1 MKVRRI
7 KQVVISMALAI
18 LLALSILPSLPVAKN
33 STFATAGMFCGKLGT
48 NMDSRLSINT
58 DKLTAPNVTARKWT
72 VQELFDSSIAFTT
85 YNGEGKD
92 TFWLA
97 DTEWRTKQVSDW
109 TGDVKN
115 KSEAKRNVG
124 DCFFGPLTSDIS
136 TMMINMAGGLVNIAQ
151 FFIVRLYSGDVI
163 CTSPDSP
170 KGACINIIGIVGG
183 AKGKTGIIGSLRDSI
198 FSPLA
203 TLMFILVGIWILYKG
218 LFKREFRASMMGLL
232 WSLGV
237 FIFGLIALNKPAM
250 LAGAPQTINSVL
262 STCLVGAMNGQSC
275 VTGAV
280 TAPSTIVGTEC
291 ESYGTSAGTEG
302 AAMATNALT
311 CSLWKSFVLDAWSR
325 GEFGYNYNE
334 LYLKDAPSDG
344 TVWANAPDDITPFS
358 VNMKSSGATPT
369 DGSKIETAAVPIN
382 NLALYQLY
390 ISTDMKSSGDT
401 QWKMKGWGD
410 QDLRWYNIIKA
421 ASKDDR
427 MWNHWTP
434 NSVYGVKRIGTAFVS
449 LVMAGVVCVLLAVT
463 SFWGLVYMFA
473 GSLLMAFAPFFLLIA
488 IEPGKGRRIFLGW
501 LESVSSSI
509 LKYMAS
515 ALMVLVALSL
525 YAAILSSTS
534 NYISSFI
541 GVTIMTGVLMMYRKE
556 IINLLGMT
564 SLGGQ
569 KLSNAVGE
577 RLAKKGKKAKEFAKV
592 VGGSAIGGAIAEGQ
606 NGGNVL
612 SGFGTGL
619 KEGTGRQLRRGNSL
633 LSGIARQSESVNRA
647 HTKANSDKEREE
659 KQVNV
664 IDEKLNKAKDEL
676 NQEFDKKTKELEQ
689 SFGTKPKDENDL
701 GIIKE
706 SIAKDNDDNLNSEP
720 QYEGGASESK
730 TSKPKDQVLDA
741 TKNVKVKGGINV
753 SAEGIGG
760 VAGAVAGAAAAGA
773 VSGAIDS
780 QLGHVPDVNVNV
792 PKGPSGP
799 SGSIGSRSNK
809 TNASVS
815 GRGKQ
820 NVTNGDNSIETPTE
834 NNNEKLNNIAPKKGK
849 TIIGQGYKG
858 RHDEVRNNDKI
869 GGKHD
874 EVPNQQVRPEP
885 KVNPQENGTPVKTA
899 PIKSVDVNNAPTPQ
913 QGNID
918 LKGNSEKTQSTP
930 VTEKTTEGRTVTLPE
945 IDKQSSNA
953 TPTAE
958 PVVNDS
964 SLNRATPNPQQSTSQ
979 SNVGKVNASQ
989 QPRQSI
995 QPQEI
1000 IMPDLSSQGQ
1010 SAPQP
1015 RETEK
1020 PTVTPTQA
1028 APRETVKP
1036 TVTPT
1041 QAATRET
1048 VNPTV
1053 TPTQAAPRETVKPT
1067 VTPTQTAPR
1076 ETVKP
1081 TVTPTQTAPRETV
1094 KPTVT
1099 PTQTAPRETVKP
1111 TAKETP
1117 QNNTKKTIEQQTK
1130 PSLSNNPSK
1139 GDYRSTLPLNGSKRT
1154 ILPGVKPLDNKGN
1167 RTPSSRLPDIDK
1179 FRKGNTRKPKD
1190 N

>member
-124 DCFFGPLTSDIS
+124 DCYFGPLTSDIS
-136 TMMINMAGGLVNIAQ
+136 TMMINTAGGLVNIAQ

-203 TLMFILVGIWILYKG
+203 TLMFILVGVWILYKG

-250 LAGAPQTINSVL
+250 LAGAPQTINSAL
-262 STCLVGAMNGQSC
+262 STCLMGAMNGQSC
-275 VTGAV
+275 VTGTV

-334 LYLKDAPSDG
+334 LYLKDAPTDG
-344 TVWANAPDDITPFS
+344 TVWANAPDDVTPFS

-401 QWKMKGWGD
+401 QWKNTVTKG

-449 LVMAGVVCVLLAVT
+449 LVMTGIVCVLLAVT

-799 SGSIGSRSNK
+799 SGPIGSRSNK

-869 GGKHD
+869 GRHD
-874 EVPNQQVRPEP
+874 EVPNSQVRPEP

-1028 APRETVKP
+1028 APRET
-1036 TVTPT
+1036 
-1041 QAATRET
+1041 A
-1048 VNPTV
+1048 
-1053 TPTQAAPRETVKPT
+1053 
-1067 VTPTQTAPR
+1067 
-1076 ETVKP
+1076 
-1081 TVTPTQTAPRETV
+1081 
-1094 KPTVT
+1094 
-1099 PTQTAPRETVKP
+1099 KP

-1117 QNNTKKTIEQQTK
+1117 QNNTKSTIKQQTK

-1154 ILPGVKPLDNKGN
+1154 ILPGIKPLDNNGN
-1167 RTPSSRLPDIDK
+1167 RTRSSRLPDVDK
-1179 FRKGNTRKPKD
+1179 FRKGNSHKPKD

>member
-124 DCFFGPLTSDIS
+124 DCYFGPLTSDIS
-136 TMMINMAGGLVNIAQ
+136 TMMINTAGGLVNIAQ

-203 TLMFILVGIWILYKG
+203 TLMFILVGVWILYKG

-250 LAGAPQTINSVL
+250 LAGAPQTINSAL
-262 STCLVGAMNGQSC
+262 STCLMGAMNGQSC
-275 VTGAV
+275 VTGTV

-302 AAMATNALT
+302 AAMAANSLT

-334 LYLKDAPSDG
+334 LYLKDAPTDG
-344 TVWANAPDDITPFS
+344 TVWANAPDDVTPFS

-401 QWKMKGWGD
+401 QWKNTVTKG

-449 LVMAGVVCVLLAVT
+449 LVMTGIVCVLLAVT

-676 NQEFDKKTKELEQ
+676 KQEFDKKTKELEQ

-706 SIAKDNDDNLNSEP
+706 SINKDNDDNLNSEP

-799 SGSIGSRSNK
+799 SGPIGSRSNK

-869 GGKHD
+869 GRHD
-874 EVPNQQVRPEP
+874 EVPNSQVRPEP

-1028 APRETVKP
+1028 APRET
-1036 TVTPT
+1036 
-1041 QAATRET
+1041 A
-1048 VNPTV
+1048 
-1053 TPTQAAPRETVKPT
+1053 
-1067 VTPTQTAPR
+1067 
-1076 ETVKP
+1076 
-1081 TVTPTQTAPRETV
+1081 
-1094 KPTVT
+1094 
-1099 PTQTAPRETVKP
+1099 KP

-1117 QNNTKKTIEQQTK
+1117 QNNTKSTIKQQTK

-1154 ILPGVKPLDNKGN
+1154 ILPGIKPLDNNGN
-1167 RTPSSRLPDIDK
+1167 RTRSSRLPDVDK
-1179 FRKGNTRKPKD
+1179 FRKGNSHKPKD

>member
-124 DCFFGPLTSDIS
+124 DCYFGPLTSDIS
-136 TMMINMAGGLVNIAQ
+136 TMMINTAGGLVNIAQ

-203 TLMFILVGIWILYKG
+203 TLMFILVGVWILYKG

-250 LAGAPQTINSVL
+250 LAGAPQTINSAL
-262 STCLVGAMNGQSC
+262 STCLMGAMNGQSC
-275 VTGAV
+275 VTGTV

-334 LYLKDAPSDG
+334 LYLKDAPTDG
-344 TVWANAPDDITPFS
+344 TVWANAPDDVTPFS

-401 QWKMKGWGD
+401 QWKNTVTKG

-449 LVMAGVVCVLLAVT
+449 LVMTGIVCVLLAVT

-799 SGSIGSRSNK
+799 SGPIGSRSNK

-869 GGKHD
+869 GRHD
-874 EVPNQQVRPEP
+874 EVPNSQVRPEP

-1028 APRETVKP
+1028 APRET
-1036 TVTPT
+1036 
-1041 QAATRET
+1041 A
-1048 VNPTV
+1048 
-1053 TPTQAAPRETVKPT
+1053 
-1067 VTPTQTAPR
+1067 
-1076 ETVKP
+1076 
-1081 TVTPTQTAPRETV
+1081 
-1094 KPTVT
+1094 
-1099 PTQTAPRETVKP
+1099 KP

-1117 QNNTKKTIEQQTK
+1117 QNNTKSTIKQQTK

-1154 ILPGVKPLDNKGN
+1154 ILPGIKPLDNKGK
-1167 RTPSSRLPDIDK
+1167 RTRSSRLPDVDK
-1179 FRKGNTRKPKD
+1179 FRKGNSHKPKD

>member
-33 STFATAGMFCGKLGT
+33 STFATAGMFCSKLGT

-124 DCFFGPLTSDIS
+124 DCYFGPLTSDIS
-136 TMMINMAGGLVNIAQ
+136 TMMINTAGGLVNIAQ

-203 TLMFILVGIWILYKG
+203 TLMFILVGVWILYKG

-250 LAGAPQTINSVL
+250 LAGAPQTINSAL
-262 STCLVGAMNGQSC
+262 STCLMGAMNGQSC
-275 VTGAV
+275 VTGTV

-334 LYLKDAPSDG
+334 LYLKDAPTDG
-344 TVWANAPDDITPFS
+344 TVWANAPDDVTPFS

-401 QWKMKGWGD
+401 QWKNTVTKG

-449 LVMAGVVCVLLAVT
+449 LVMTGIVCVLLAVT

-569 KLSNAVGE
+569 KLPNAVGE

-706 SIAKDNDDNLNSEP
+706 SINKDNDDNLNSEP

-799 SGSIGSRSNK
+799 SGPIGSRSNK

-834 NNNEKLNNIAPKKGK
+834 NNNEKLNNIPPKKGK

-869 GGKHD
+869 GRHD
-874 EVPNQQVRPEP
+874 EVPNSQVRPEP

-930 VTEKTTEGRTVTLPE
+930 VTEKTAEGRTVTLPE

-1028 APRETVKP
+1028 APRET
-1036 TVTPT
+1036 
-1041 QAATRET
+1041 A
-1048 VNPTV
+1048 
-1053 TPTQAAPRETVKPT
+1053 
-1067 VTPTQTAPR
+1067 
-1076 ETVKP
+1076 
-1081 TVTPTQTAPRETV
+1081 
-1094 KPTVT
+1094 
-1099 PTQTAPRETVKP
+1099 KP

-1117 QNNTKKTIEQQTK
+1117 QNNTKSTIKQQTK

-1154 ILPGVKPLDNKGN
+1154 ILPGIKPLDNKGK
-1167 RTPSSRLPDIDK
+1167 RTRSSRLPDVDK
-1179 FRKGNTRKPKD
+1179 FRKGNSHKPKD

>member
-124 DCFFGPLTSDIS
+124 DCYFGPLTSDIS
-136 TMMINMAGGLVNIAQ
+136 TMMINTAGGLVNIAQ

-203 TLMFILVGIWILYKG
+203 TLMFILVGVWILYKG

-250 LAGAPQTINSVL
+250 LAGAPQTINSAL

-344 TVWANAPDDITPFS
+344 TVWANAPDDVTPFS

-401 QWKMKGWGD
+401 QWKIKGWGD
-410 QDLRWYNIIKA
+410 PDLRWYNIIKA

-534 NYISSFI
+534 NYISAFI

-577 RLAKKGKKAKEFAKV
+577 RLAKKGRKAKEFAKV

-606 NGGNVL
+606 NGSNVF

-619 KEGTGRQLRRGNSL
+619 KEGAGRQLRRGNSL
-633 LSGIARQSESVNRA
+633 LSGVARQSESVNRA

-799 SGSIGSRSNK
+799 SGPIGSRSNK

-869 GGKHD
+869 GRHD
-874 EVPNQQVRPEP
+874 EVPNSQVRPEP

-1028 APRETVKP
+1028 APRET
-1036 TVTPT
+1036 
-1041 QAATRET
+1041 A
-1048 VNPTV
+1048 
-1053 TPTQAAPRETVKPT
+1053 
-1067 VTPTQTAPR
+1067 
-1076 ETVKP
+1076 
-1081 TVTPTQTAPRETV
+1081 
-1094 KPTVT
+1094 
-1099 PTQTAPRETVKP
+1099 KP

-1117 QNNTKKTIEQQTK
+1117 QNNTKSTIKQQTK

-1154 ILPGVKPLDNKGN
+1154 IHPGIKPLDNKGS
-1167 RTPSSRLPDIDK
+1167 TPTSSRLPDIDK
-1179 FRKGNTRKPKD
+1179 FLKGNTRKPKD

>member
-33 STFATAGMFCGKLGT
+33 STFATAGMFCSKLGT

-124 DCFFGPLTSDIS
+124 DCYFGPLTSDIS
-136 TMMINMAGGLVNIAQ
+136 TMMINTAGGLVNIAQ

-203 TLMFILVGIWILYKG
+203 TLMFILVGVWILYKG

-250 LAGAPQTINSVL
+250 LAGAPQTINSAL
-262 STCLVGAMNGQSC
+262 STCLMGAMNGQSC
-275 VTGAV
+275 VTGTV

-334 LYLKDAPSDG
+334 LYLKDAPTDG
-344 TVWANAPDDITPFS
+344 TVWANAPDDVTPFS

-401 QWKMKGWGD
+401 QWKNTVTKG

-449 LVMAGVVCVLLAVT
+449 LVMTGIVCVLLAVT

-606 NGGNVL
+606 NGGSV
-612 SGFGTGL
+612 GRGWDTGL
-619 KEGTGRQLRRGNSL
+619 KEGAGRQLRRGNSL

-706 SIAKDNDDNLNSEP
+706 SINKDNDDNLNSEP

-799 SGSIGSRSNK
+799 SGPIGSRSNK

-869 GGKHD
+869 GRHD
-874 EVPNQQVRPEP
+874 EVPNSQVRPEP

-1028 APRETVKP
+1028 APRET
-1036 TVTPT
+1036 
-1041 QAATRET
+1041 A
-1048 VNPTV
+1048 
-1053 TPTQAAPRETVKPT
+1053 
-1067 VTPTQTAPR
+1067 
-1076 ETVKP
+1076 
-1081 TVTPTQTAPRETV
+1081 
-1094 KPTVT
+1094 
-1099 PTQTAPRETVKP
+1099 KP

-1117 QNNTKKTIEQQTK
+1117 QNNTKSTIKQQTK

-1154 ILPGVKPLDNKGN
+1154 ILPGIKPLDNKGK
-1167 RTPSSRLPDIDK
+1167 RTRSSRLPDVDK
-1179 FRKGNTRKPKD
+1179 FRKGNSHKPKD

>member
-33 STFATAGMFCGKLGT
+33 STFATAGMFCSKLGT

-124 DCFFGPLTSDIS
+124 DCYFGPLTSDIS
-136 TMMINMAGGLVNIAQ
+136 TMMINTAGGLVNIAQ

-203 TLMFILVGIWILYKG
+203 TLMFILVGVWILYKG

-250 LAGAPQTINSVL
+250 LAGAPQTINSAL
-262 STCLVGAMNGQSC
+262 STCLMGAMNGQSC
-275 VTGAV
+275 VTGTV

-334 LYLKDAPSDG
+334 LYLKDAPTDG
-344 TVWANAPDDITPFS
+344 TVWANAPDDVTPFS

-401 QWKMKGWGD
+401 QWKNTVTKG

-449 LVMAGVVCVLLAVT
+449 LVMTGIVCVLLAVT

-706 SIAKDNDDNLNSEP
+706 SINKDNDDNLNSEP

-799 SGSIGSRSNK
+799 SGPIGSRSNK

-869 GGKHD
+869 GRHD
-874 EVPNQQVRPEP
+874 EVPNSQVRPEP

-1015 RETEK
+1015 RETVK
-1020 PTVTPTQA
+1020 PIVTPTQA

-1041 QAATRET
+1041 QAA
-1048 VNPTV
+1048 
-1053 TPTQAAPRETVKPT
+1053 PRETVRPT

-1076 ETVKP
+1076 ETVRP

-1094 KPTVT
+1094 RPTVT

-1117 QNNTKKTIEQQTK
+1117 QNNTKSTIEQQTK

-1154 ILPGVKPLDNKGN
+1154 ILPGIKPLDNNGN
-1167 RTPSSRLPDIDK
+1167 RTRSSRLPDVDK
-1179 FRKGNTRKPKD
+1179 FRKGNSHKPKD

>member
-33 STFATAGMFCGKLGT
+33 STFATAGMFCSKLGT

-124 DCFFGPLTSDIS
+124 DCYFGPLTSDIS
-136 TMMINMAGGLVNIAQ
+136 TMMINTAGGLVNIAQ

-203 TLMFILVGIWILYKG
+203 TLMFILVGVWILYKG

-250 LAGAPQTINSVL
+250 LAGAPQTINSAL
-262 STCLVGAMNGQSC
+262 STCLMGAMNGQSC
-275 VTGAV
+275 VTGTV

-334 LYLKDAPSDG
+334 LYLKDAPTDG
-344 TVWANAPDDITPFS
+344 TVWANAPDDVTPFS

-401 QWKMKGWGD
+401 QWKNTVTKG

-449 LVMAGVVCVLLAVT
+449 LVMTGIVCVLLAVT

-706 SIAKDNDDNLNSEP
+706 SINKDNDDNLNSEP

-799 SGSIGSRSNK
+799 SGPIGSRSNK

-869 GGKHD
+869 GRHD
-874 EVPNQQVRPEP
+874 EVPNSQVRPEP

-1028 APRETVKP
+1028 APRET
-1036 TVTPT
+1036 
-1041 QAATRET
+1041 A
-1048 VNPTV
+1048 
-1053 TPTQAAPRETVKPT
+1053 
-1067 VTPTQTAPR
+1067 
-1076 ETVKP
+1076 
-1081 TVTPTQTAPRETV
+1081 
-1094 KPTVT
+1094 
-1099 PTQTAPRETVKP
+1099 KP

-1117 QNNTKKTIEQQTK
+1117 QNNTKSTIKQQTK

-1154 ILPGVKPLDNKGN
+1154 ILPGIKPLDNKGK
-1167 RTPSSRLPDIDK
+1167 RTRSSRLPDVDK
-1179 FRKGNTRKPKD
+1179 FRKGNSHKPKD

>member
-33 STFATAGMFCGKLGT
+33 STFATAGMFCSKLGT

-124 DCFFGPLTSDIS
+124 DCYFGPLTSDIS
-136 TMMINMAGGLVNIAQ
+136 TMMINTAGGLVNIAQ

-203 TLMFILVGIWILYKG
+203 TLMFILVGVWILYKG

-250 LAGAPQTINSVL
+250 LAGAPQTINSAL
-262 STCLVGAMNGQSC
+262 STCLMGAMNGQSC
-275 VTGAV
+275 VTGTV

-334 LYLKDAPSDG
+334 LYLKDAPTDG
-344 TVWANAPDDITPFS
+344 TVWANAPDDVTPFS

-401 QWKMKGWGD
+401 QWKNTVTKG

-449 LVMAGVVCVLLAVT
+449 LVMTGIVCVLLAVT

-606 NGGNVL
+606 NGGSV
-612 SGFGTGL
+612 GRGWDTGL
-619 KEGTGRQLRRGNSL
+619 REGAGRQLRRGNSL

-676 NQEFDKKTKELEQ
+676 KQEFDKKTKELEQ

-706 SIAKDNDDNLNSEP
+706 SINKDNDDNLNSEP

-799 SGSIGSRSNK
+799 SGPIGSRSNK

-869 GGKHD
+869 GRHD
-874 EVPNQQVRPEP
+874 EVPNSQVRPEP

-930 VTEKTTEGRTVTLPE
+930 VTEKTAEGRTVTLPE

-1028 APRETVKP
+1028 APRET
-1036 TVTPT
+1036 
-1041 QAATRET
+1041 A
-1048 VNPTV
+1048 
-1053 TPTQAAPRETVKPT
+1053 
-1067 VTPTQTAPR
+1067 
-1076 ETVKP
+1076 
-1081 TVTPTQTAPRETV
+1081 
-1094 KPTVT
+1094 
-1099 PTQTAPRETVKP
+1099 KP

-1117 QNNTKKTIEQQTK
+1117 QNNTKSTIKQQTK

-1154 ILPGVKPLDNKGN
+1154 ILPGIKPLDNNGN
-1167 RTPSSRLPDIDK
+1167 RTRSSRLPDVDK
-1179 FRKGNTRKPKD
+1179 FRKGNSHKPKD

>member
-33 STFATAGMFCGKLGT
+33 STFATAGMFCSKLGT

-124 DCFFGPLTSDIS
+124 DCYFGPLTSDIS
-136 TMMINMAGGLVNIAQ
+136 TMMINTAGGLVNIAQ

-203 TLMFILVGIWILYKG
+203 TLMFILVGVWILYKG

-250 LAGAPQTINSVL
+250 LAGAPQTINSAL
-262 STCLVGAMNGQSC
+262 STCLMGAMNGQSC
-275 VTGAV
+275 VTGTV

-334 LYLKDAPSDG
+334 LYLKDAPTDG
-344 TVWANAPDDITPFS
+344 TVWANAPDDVTPFS

-401 QWKMKGWGD
+401 QWKNTVTKG

-449 LVMAGVVCVLLAVT
+449 LVMTGIVCVLLAVT

-606 NGGNVL
+606 NGGNV
-612 SGFGTGL
+612 GRGWDTGL
-619 KEGTGRQLRRGNSL
+619 REGAGRQLRRGNSL

-706 SIAKDNDDNLNSEP
+706 SINKDNDDNLNSEP

-799 SGSIGSRSNK
+799 SGPIGSRSNK

-869 GGKHD
+869 GRHD
-874 EVPNQQVRPEP
+874 EVPNSQVRPEP

-1028 APRETVKP
+1028 APRET
-1036 TVTPT
+1036 
-1041 QAATRET
+1041 A
-1048 VNPTV
+1048 
-1053 TPTQAAPRETVKPT
+1053 
-1067 VTPTQTAPR
+1067 
-1076 ETVKP
+1076 
-1081 TVTPTQTAPRETV
+1081 
-1094 KPTVT
+1094 
-1099 PTQTAPRETVKP
+1099 KP

-1117 QNNTKKTIEQQTK
+1117 QNNTKSTIKQQTK

-1154 ILPGVKPLDNKGN
+1154 ILPGIKPLDNKGK
-1167 RTPSSRLPDIDK
+1167 RTRSSRLPDVDK
-1179 FRKGNTRKPKD
+1179 FRKGNSHKPKD

>member
-124 DCFFGPLTSDIS
+124 DCYFGPLTSDIS
-136 TMMINMAGGLVNIAQ
+136 TMMINTAGGLVNIAQ

-203 TLMFILVGIWILYKG
+203 TLMFILVGVWILYKG

-250 LAGAPQTINSVL
+250 LAGAPQTINSAL

-344 TVWANAPDDITPFS
+344 TVWANAPDDVTPFS

-401 QWKMKGWGD
+401 QWKIKGWGD
-410 QDLRWYNIIKA
+410 PDLRWYNIIKA

-534 NYISSFI
+534 NYISAFI

-577 RLAKKGKKAKEFAKV
+577 RLAKKGRKAKEFAKV

-606 NGGNVL
+606 NGSNVF

-619 KEGTGRQLRRGNSL
+619 KEGAGRQLRRGNSL
-633 LSGIARQSESVNRA
+633 LSGVARQSESVNRA

-799 SGSIGSRSNK
+799 SGPIGSRSNK

-869 GGKHD
+869 GRHD
-874 EVPNQQVRPEP
+874 EVPNSQVRPEP
-885 KVNPQENGTPVKTA
+885 KVNPQENGTPVKTS

-1028 APRETVKP
+1028 APRET
-1036 TVTPT
+1036 
-1041 QAATRET
+1041 A
-1048 VNPTV
+1048 
-1053 TPTQAAPRETVKPT
+1053 
-1067 VTPTQTAPR
+1067 
-1076 ETVKP
+1076 
-1081 TVTPTQTAPRETV
+1081 
-1094 KPTVT
+1094 
-1099 PTQTAPRETVKP
+1099 KP

-1117 QNNTKKTIEQQTK
+1117 QNNTKSTIEQQTK

-1154 ILPGVKPLDNKGN
+1154 ILPGIKPLDNKGK
-1167 RTPSSRLPDIDK
+1167 RTRSSRLPDVDK
-1179 FRKGNTRKPKD
+1179 FRKGNSHKPKD

>member
-124 DCFFGPLTSDIS
+124 DCYFGPLTSDIS

-203 TLMFILVGIWILYKG
+203 TLMFILVGVWILYKG

-250 LAGAPQTINSVL
+250 LAGAPQTINSAL

-275 VTGAV
+275 VTGTV

-344 TVWANAPDDITPFS
+344 TVWANAPDDVTPFS

-369 DGSKIETAAVPIN
+369 DGSKVETAAVPIN

-401 QWKMKGWGD
+401 QWKNTVTKG

-706 SIAKDNDDNLNSEP
+706 SINKDNDDNLNSEP

-799 SGSIGSRSNK
+799 SGPSGPIGSRSNK
-809 TNASVS
+809 TNASLS

-869 GGKHD
+869 GRHD
-874 EVPNQQVRPEP
+874 EVPNSQVRPEP

-1028 APRETVKP
+1028 APRET
-1036 TVTPT
+1036 
-1041 QAATRET
+1041 A
-1048 VNPTV
+1048 
-1053 TPTQAAPRETVKPT
+1053 
-1067 VTPTQTAPR
+1067 
-1076 ETVKP
+1076 
-1081 TVTPTQTAPRETV
+1081 
-1094 KPTVT
+1094 
-1099 PTQTAPRETVKP
+1099 KP

-1117 QNNTKKTIEQQTK
+1117 QNNTKSTIKQQTK
-1130 PSLSNNPSK
+1130 PSLSNNTSK

-1154 ILPGVKPLDNKGN
+1154 ILPGIKPLDNKGK
-1167 RTPSSRLPDIDK
+1167 RTRSSRLPDVDK
-1179 FRKGNTRKPKD
+1179 FRKGNSHKPKD

>member
-33 STFATAGMFCGKLGT
+33 STFATAGMFCSKLGT

-124 DCFFGPLTSDIS
+124 DCYFGPLTSDIS
-136 TMMINMAGGLVNIAQ
+136 TMMINTAGGLVNIAQ

-203 TLMFILVGIWILYKG
+203 TLMFILVGVWILYKG

-250 LAGAPQTINSVL
+250 LAGAPQTINSAL
-262 STCLVGAMNGQSC
+262 STCLMGAMNGQSC
-275 VTGAV
+275 VTGTV

-334 LYLKDAPSDG
+334 LYLKDAPTDG
-344 TVWANAPDDITPFS
+344 TVWANAPDDVTPFS

-401 QWKMKGWGD
+401 QWKNTVTKG

-449 LVMAGVVCVLLAVT
+449 LVMTGIVCVLLAVT

-706 SIAKDNDDNLNSEP
+706 SINKDNDDNLNSEP

-799 SGSIGSRSNK
+799 SGPSGPIGSRSNK

-869 GGKHD
+869 GRHD
-874 EVPNQQVRPEP
+874 EVPNSQVRPEP

-1028 APRETVKP
+1028 APRET
-1036 TVTPT
+1036 
-1041 QAATRET
+1041 A
-1048 VNPTV
+1048 
-1053 TPTQAAPRETVKPT
+1053 
-1067 VTPTQTAPR
+1067 
-1076 ETVKP
+1076 
-1081 TVTPTQTAPRETV
+1081 
-1094 KPTVT
+1094 
-1099 PTQTAPRETVKP
+1099 KP

-1117 QNNTKKTIEQQTK
+1117 QNNTKSTIKQQTK

-1154 ILPGVKPLDNKGN
+1154 ILPGIKPLDNNGN
-1167 RTPSSRLPDIDK
+1167 RTRSSRLPDVDK
-1179 FRKGNTRKPKD
+1179 FRKGNSHKPKD

>member
-33 STFATAGMFCGKLGT
+33 STFATAGMFCSKLGT

-124 DCFFGPLTSDIS
+124 DCYFGPLTSDIS
-136 TMMINMAGGLVNIAQ
+136 TMMINTAGGLVNIAQ

-203 TLMFILVGIWILYKG
+203 TLMFILVGVWILYKG

-250 LAGAPQTINSVL
+250 LAGAPQTINSAL
-262 STCLVGAMNGQSC
+262 STCLMGAMNGQSC
-275 VTGAV
+275 VTGTV

-334 LYLKDAPSDG
+334 LYLKDAPTDG
-344 TVWANAPDDITPFS
+344 TVWANAPDDVTPFS

-401 QWKMKGWGD
+401 QWKNTVTKG

-449 LVMAGVVCVLLAVT
+449 LVMTGIVCVLLAVT

-676 NQEFDKKTKELEQ
+676 KQEFDKKTKELEQ
-689 SFGTKPKDENDL
+689 SFGTKPKDESDL
-701 GIIKE
+701 GIIEE
-706 SIAKDNDDNLNSEP
+706 SIDKDNDDNQNSEP

-799 SGSIGSRSNK
+799 SGPIGSRSNK

-869 GGKHD
+869 GRHD
-874 EVPNQQVRPEP
+874 EVPNSQVRPEP

-930 VTEKTTEGRTVTLPE
+930 VTEKTAEGRTVTLPE

-1028 APRETVKP
+1028 APRET
-1036 TVTPT
+1036 
-1041 QAATRET
+1041 A
-1048 VNPTV
+1048 
-1053 TPTQAAPRETVKPT
+1053 
-1067 VTPTQTAPR
+1067 
-1076 ETVKP
+1076 
-1081 TVTPTQTAPRETV
+1081 
-1094 KPTVT
+1094 
-1099 PTQTAPRETVKP
+1099 KP

-1117 QNNTKKTIEQQTK
+1117 QNNTKSTIKQQTK

-1154 ILPGVKPLDNKGN
+1154 ILPGIKPLDNNGN
-1167 RTPSSRLPDIDK
+1167 RTRSSRLPDVDK
-1179 FRKGNTRKPKD
+1179 FRKGNSHKPKD

>member
-33 STFATAGMFCGKLGT
+33 STFATAGMFCSKLGT

-124 DCFFGPLTSDIS
+124 DCYFGPLTSDIS
-136 TMMINMAGGLVNIAQ
+136 TMMINTAGGLVNIAQ

-203 TLMFILVGIWILYKG
+203 TLMFILVGVWILYKG

-250 LAGAPQTINSVL
+250 LAGAPQTINSAL
-262 STCLVGAMNGQSC
+262 STCLMGAMNGQSC
-275 VTGAV
+275 VTGTV

-334 LYLKDAPSDG
+334 LYLKDAPTDG
-344 TVWANAPDDITPFS
+344 TVWANAPDDVTPFS

-401 QWKMKGWGD
+401 QWKNTVTKG

-449 LVMAGVVCVLLAVT
+449 LVMTGIVCVLLAVT

-676 NQEFDKKTKELEQ
+676 KQEFDKKTKELEQ

-706 SIAKDNDDNLNSEP
+706 SINKDNDDNLNSEP

-773 VSGAIDS
+773 VSGAINS

-799 SGSIGSRSNK
+799 SGPIGSRSNK

-869 GGKHD
+869 GRHD
-874 EVPNQQVRPEP
+874 EVPNSQVRPEP

-1028 APRETVKP
+1028 APRET
-1036 TVTPT
+1036 
-1041 QAATRET
+1041 A
-1048 VNPTV
+1048 
-1053 TPTQAAPRETVKPT
+1053 
-1067 VTPTQTAPR
+1067 
-1076 ETVKP
+1076 
-1081 TVTPTQTAPRETV
+1081 
-1094 KPTVT
+1094 
-1099 PTQTAPRETVKP
+1099 KP

-1117 QNNTKKTIEQQTK
+1117 QNNTKSTIKQQTK

-1154 ILPGVKPLDNKGN
+1154 ILPGIKPLDNNGN
-1167 RTPSSRLPDIDK
+1167 RTRSSRLPDVDK
-1179 FRKGNTRKPKD
+1179 FRKGNSHKPKD

>member
-33 STFATAGMFCGKLGT
+33 STFATAGMFCSKLGT

-124 DCFFGPLTSDIS
+124 DCYFGPLTSDIS
-136 TMMINMAGGLVNIAQ
+136 TMMINTAGGLVNIAQ

-203 TLMFILVGIWILYKG
+203 TLMFILVGVWILYKG

-250 LAGAPQTINSVL
+250 LAGAPQTINSAL
-262 STCLVGAMNGQSC
+262 STCLMGAMNGQSC
-275 VTGAV
+275 VTGTV

-334 LYLKDAPSDG
+334 LYLKDAPTDG
-344 TVWANAPDDITPFS
+344 TVWANAPDDVTPFS

-401 QWKMKGWGD
+401 QWKNTVTKG

-449 LVMAGVVCVLLAVT
+449 LVMTGIVCVLLAVT

-706 SIAKDNDDNLNSEP
+706 SINKDNDDNLNSEP

-799 SGSIGSRSNK
+799 SGPIGSRSNK

-849 TIIGQGYKG
+849 TIISQGYKG

-869 GGKHD
+869 GRHD
-874 EVPNQQVRPEP
+874 EVPNPQVRPEP

-1028 APRETVKP
+1028 APRET
-1036 TVTPT
+1036 
-1041 QAATRET
+1041 A
-1048 VNPTV
+1048 
-1053 TPTQAAPRETVKPT
+1053 
-1067 VTPTQTAPR
+1067 
-1076 ETVKP
+1076 
-1081 TVTPTQTAPRETV
+1081 
-1094 KPTVT
+1094 
-1099 PTQTAPRETVKP
+1099 KP

-1117 QNNTKKTIEQQTK
+1117 QNNTKSTIEQQTK

-1154 ILPGVKPLDNKGN
+1154 ILPGIKPLDNKGK
-1167 RTPSSRLPDIDK
+1167 RTRSSRLPDVDK
-1179 FRKGNTRKPKD
+1179 FRKGNSHKPKD

>member
-124 DCFFGPLTSDIS
+124 DCYFGSLTSDIS
-136 TMMINMAGGLVNIAQ
+136 TMMINTAGGLVNIAQ

-203 TLMFILVGIWILYKG
+203 TLMFILVGVWILYKG

-250 LAGAPQTINSVL
+250 LAGAPQTINSAL

-275 VTGAV
+275 VTGTV

-344 TVWANAPDDITPFS
+344 TVWANAPDDVTPFS

-369 DGSKIETAAVPIN
+369 DGSKVETAAVPIN

-401 QWKMKGWGD
+401 QWKNTVTKG

-449 LVMAGVVCVLLAVT
+449 LVMAGIVCVLLAVT

-606 NGGNVL
+606 NGSNVL

-619 KEGTGRQLRRGNSL
+619 KEGAGRQLRRGNSL

-676 NQEFDKKTKELEQ
+676 KQEFDKKTKELEQ
-689 SFGTKPKDENDL
+689 SFGTKPKDESDL

-706 SIAKDNDDNLNSEP
+706 SIDKDNDDNLNSEP
-720 QYEGGASESK
+720 QYEGGSSEIK
-730 TSKPKDQVLDA
+730 TSKQKDQVLDA
-741 TKNVKVKGGINV
+741 TKNVKVRGGINV
-753 SAEGIGG
+753 SAEGVGD

-780 QLGHVPDVNVNV
+780 QLGHIPDVNVNV

-799 SGSIGSRSNK
+799 IGSRSNK
-809 TNASVS
+809 TNASVR

-820 NVTNGDNSIETPTE
+820 NATKGDNSIETPAE

-869 GGKHD
+869 GKHD

-899 PIKSVDVNNAPTPQ
+899 PIKSVDVNNASTSQ

-930 VTEKTTEGRTVTLPE
+930 VTEKTTEGRTITLPE

-964 SLNRATPNPQQSTSQ
+964 SLNQATPNPQQSTSQ
-979 SNVGKVNASQ
+979 SKVGKVNANQ

-995 QPQEI
+995 KPQEI

-1015 RETEK
+1015 REA
-1020 PTVTPTQA
+1020 VN
-1028 APRETVKP
+1028 P

-1048 VNPTV
+1048 VNPTI

-1076 ETVKP
+1076 ETERP

-1094 KPTVT
+1094 KPT
-1099 PTQTAPRETVKP
+1099 K
-1111 TAKETP
+1111 KEMP
-1117 QNNTKKTIEQQTK
+1117 QNNTKSTIKQQTK
-1130 PSLSNNPSK
+1130 QSLNNNPSE
-1139 GDYRSTLPLNGSKRT
+1139 GDLRSTLPLNGSKRT
-1154 ILPGVKPLDNKGN
+1154 ILPGIKPLDNKGN
-1167 RTPSSRLPDIDK
+1167 RTRSSRLPDIDK
-1179 FRKGNTRKPKD
+1179 FRKGNSRKPKD

>member
-33 STFATAGMFCGKLGT
+33 STFATAGMFCSKLGT

-124 DCFFGPLTSDIS
+124 DCYFGPLTSDIS
-136 TMMINMAGGLVNIAQ
+136 TMMINTAGGLVNIAQ

-203 TLMFILVGIWILYKG
+203 TLMFILVGVWILYKG

-250 LAGAPQTINSVL
+250 LAGAPQTINSAL
-262 STCLVGAMNGQSC
+262 STCLMGAMNGQSC
-275 VTGAV
+275 VTGTV

-334 LYLKDAPSDG
+334 LYLKDAPTDG
-344 TVWANAPDDITPFS
+344 TVWANAPDDVTPFS

-401 QWKMKGWGD
+401 QWKNTVTKG

-449 LVMAGVVCVLLAVT
+449 LVMTGIVCVLLAVT

-577 RLAKKGKKAKEFAKV
+577 RLAKKGRKAKEFAKV

-676 NQEFDKKTKELEQ
+676 KQEFDKKTKELEQ

-706 SIAKDNDDNLNSEP
+706 SINKDNDDNLNSEP

-799 SGSIGSRSNK
+799 SGPIGSRSNK

-869 GGKHD
+869 GRHD
-874 EVPNQQVRPEP
+874 EVPNSQVRPEP

-1028 APRETVKP
+1028 APRET
-1036 TVTPT
+1036 
-1041 QAATRET
+1041 A
-1048 VNPTV
+1048 
-1053 TPTQAAPRETVKPT
+1053 
-1067 VTPTQTAPR
+1067 
-1076 ETVKP
+1076 
-1081 TVTPTQTAPRETV
+1081 
-1094 KPTVT
+1094 
-1099 PTQTAPRETVKP
+1099 KP

-1117 QNNTKKTIEQQTK
+1117 QNNTKSTIKQQTK

-1154 ILPGVKPLDNKGN
+1154 ILPGIKPLDNNGN
-1167 RTPSSRLPDIDK
+1167 RTRSSRLPDVDK
-1179 FRKGNTRKPKD
+1179 FRKGNSHKPKD

>member
-33 STFATAGMFCGKLGT
+33 STFATAGMFCSKLGT

-124 DCFFGPLTSDIS
+124 DCYFGPLTSDIS
-136 TMMINMAGGLVNIAQ
+136 TMMINTAGGLVNIAQ

-203 TLMFILVGIWILYKG
+203 TLMFILVGVWILYKG

-250 LAGAPQTINSVL
+250 LAGAPQTINSAL
-262 STCLVGAMNGQSC
+262 STCLMGAMNGQSC
-275 VTGAV
+275 VTGTV

-334 LYLKDAPSDG
+334 LYLKDAPTDG
-344 TVWANAPDDITPFS
+344 TVWANAPDDVTPFS

-401 QWKMKGWGD
+401 QWKNTVTKG

-449 LVMAGVVCVLLAVT
+449 LVMTGIVCVLLAVT

-706 SIAKDNDDNLNSEP
+706 SINKDNDDNLNSEP

-799 SGSIGSRSNK
+799 SGPIGSRSNK

-869 GGKHD
+869 GRHD
-874 EVPNQQVRPEP
+874 EVPNPQVRPEP

-1028 APRETVKP
+1028 APRET
-1036 TVTPT
+1036 
-1041 QAATRET
+1041 A
-1048 VNPTV
+1048 
-1053 TPTQAAPRETVKPT
+1053 
-1067 VTPTQTAPR
+1067 
-1076 ETVKP
+1076 
-1081 TVTPTQTAPRETV
+1081 
-1094 KPTVT
+1094 
-1099 PTQTAPRETVKP
+1099 KP

-1117 QNNTKKTIEQQTK
+1117 QNNTKSTIKQQTK

-1154 ILPGVKPLDNKGN
+1154 ILPGIKPLDNKGK
-1167 RTPSSRLPDIDK
+1167 RTRSSRLPDVDK
-1179 FRKGNTRKPKD
+1179 FRKGNSHKPKD

>member
-33 STFATAGMFCGKLGT
+33 STFATAGMFCSKLGT

-124 DCFFGPLTSDIS
+124 DCYFGPLTSDIS
-136 TMMINMAGGLVNIAQ
+136 TMMINTAGGLVNIAQ

-203 TLMFILVGIWILYKG
+203 TLMFILVGVWILYKG

-250 LAGAPQTINSVL
+250 LAGAPQTINSAL
-262 STCLVGAMNGQSC
+262 STCLMGAMNGQSC
-275 VTGAV
+275 VTGTV

-334 LYLKDAPSDG
+334 LYLKDAPTDG
-344 TVWANAPDDITPFS
+344 TVWANAPDDVTPFS

-401 QWKMKGWGD
+401 QWKNTVTKG

-449 LVMAGVVCVLLAVT
+449 LVMTGIVCVLLAVT

-606 NGGNVL
+606 NGSNVF

-799 SGSIGSRSNK
+799 SGPIGSRSNK

-869 GGKHD
+869 GRHD
-874 EVPNQQVRPEP
+874 EVPNSQVRPEP

-1028 APRETVKP
+1028 APRET
-1036 TVTPT
+1036 
-1041 QAATRET
+1041 A
-1048 VNPTV
+1048 
-1053 TPTQAAPRETVKPT
+1053 
-1067 VTPTQTAPR
+1067 
-1076 ETVKP
+1076 
-1081 TVTPTQTAPRETV
+1081 
-1094 KPTVT
+1094 
-1099 PTQTAPRETVKP
+1099 KP

-1117 QNNTKKTIEQQTK
+1117 QNNTKSTIKQQTK

-1154 ILPGVKPLDNKGN
+1154 ILPGIKPLDNKGK
-1167 RTPSSRLPDIDK
+1167 RTRSSRLPDVDK
-1179 FRKGNTRKPKD
+1179 FRKGNSHKPKD

>member
-124 DCFFGPLTSDIS
+124 DCYFGPLTSDIS

-203 TLMFILVGIWILYKG
+203 TLMFILVGVWILYKG

-250 LAGAPQTINSVL
+250 LAGAPQTINSAL

-275 VTGAV
+275 VTGTV

-344 TVWANAPDDITPFS
+344 TIWANAPDDVTPFS

-369 DGSKIETAAVPIN
+369 DGSKVETAAVPIN

-401 QWKMKGWGD
+401 QWKNTVTKG

-449 LVMAGVVCVLLAVT
+449 LVMTGIVCVLLAVT

-706 SIAKDNDDNLNSEP
+706 SINKDNDDNLNSEP

-799 SGSIGSRSNK
+799 SGPIGSRSNK

-869 GGKHD
+869 GRHD
-874 EVPNQQVRPEP
+874 EVPNSQVRPEP

-964 SLNRATPNPQQSTSQ
+964 SLNRSTPNPQQS
-979 SNVGKVNASQ
+979 
-989 QPRQSI
+989 
-995 QPQEI
+995 
-1000 IMPDLSSQGQ
+1000 
-1010 SAPQP
+1010 
-1015 RETEK
+1015 
-1020 PTVTPTQA
+1020 
-1028 APRETVKP
+1028 
-1036 TVTPT
+1036 
-1041 QAATRET
+1041 
-1048 VNPTV
+1048 
-1053 TPTQAAPRETVKPT
+1053 
-1067 VTPTQTAPR
+1067 
-1076 ETVKP
+1076 
-1081 TVTPTQTAPRETV
+1081 
-1094 KPTVT
+1094 
-1099 PTQTAPRETVKP
+1099 
-1111 TAKETP
+1111 
-1117 QNNTKKTIEQQTK
+1117 K

-1154 ILPGVKPLDNKGN
+1154 IHPGIKPLDNKGS
-1167 RTPSSRLPDIDK
+1167 TPTSSRLPDIDK
-1179 FRKGNTRKPKD
+1179 FLKGNTRKPKD

>member
-124 DCFFGPLTSDIS
+124 DCYFGPLTSDIS
-136 TMMINMAGGLVNIAQ
+136 TMMINTAGGLVNIAQ

-203 TLMFILVGIWILYKG
+203 TLMFILVGVWILYKG

-250 LAGAPQTINSVL
+250 LAGAPQTINSAL

-275 VTGAV
+275 VTGTV

-344 TVWANAPDDITPFS
+344 TVWANAPDDVTPFS

-369 DGSKIETAAVPIN
+369 DGSKVETAAVPIN

-401 QWKMKGWGD
+401 QWKNTVTKG

-706 SIAKDNDDNLNSEP
+706 SINKDNDDNLNSEP

-799 SGSIGSRSNK
+799 SGPIGSRSNK
-809 TNASVS
+809 TNASLS

-820 NVTNGDNSIETPTE
+820 TATNGDNSIETPVE

-869 GGKHD
+869 GRHD
-874 EVPNQQVRPEP
+874 EVPNSQVRPEP

-1028 APRETVKP
+1028 APRET
-1036 TVTPT
+1036 
-1041 QAATRET
+1041 A
-1048 VNPTV
+1048 
-1053 TPTQAAPRETVKPT
+1053 
-1067 VTPTQTAPR
+1067 
-1076 ETVKP
+1076 
-1081 TVTPTQTAPRETV
+1081 
-1094 KPTVT
+1094 
-1099 PTQTAPRETVKP
+1099 KP

-1117 QNNTKKTIEQQTK
+1117 QNNTKSTIKQQTK

-1154 ILPGVKPLDNKGN
+1154 ILPGIKPLDNKGK
-1167 RTPSSRLPDIDK
+1167 RTRSSRLPDVDK
-1179 FRKGNTRKPKD
+1179 FRKGNSHKPKD

>member
-33 STFATAGMFCGKLGT
+33 STFATAGMFCSKLGT

-124 DCFFGPLTSDIS
+124 DCYFGPLTSDIS
-136 TMMINMAGGLVNIAQ
+136 TMMINTAGGLVNIAQ

-203 TLMFILVGIWILYKG
+203 TLMFILVGVWILYKG

-250 LAGAPQTINSVL
+250 LAGAPQTINSAL
-262 STCLVGAMNGQSC
+262 STCLMGAMNGQSC
-275 VTGAV
+275 VTGTV

-334 LYLKDAPSDG
+334 LYLKDAPTDG
-344 TVWANAPDDITPFS
+344 TVWANAPDDVTPFS

-401 QWKMKGWGD
+401 QWKNTVTKG

-449 LVMAGVVCVLLAVT
+449 LVMTGIVCVLLAVT

-706 SIAKDNDDNLNSEP
+706 SINKDNDDNLNSEP

-799 SGSIGSRSNK
+799 SGPIGSRSNK

-869 GGKHD
+869 GRHD
-874 EVPNQQVRPEP
+874 EVPNSQVRPEP

-979 SNVGKVNASQ
+979 SEVGKVSPNQ

-995 QPQEI
+995 KPQEI

-1028 APRETVKP
+1028 APRET
-1036 TVTPT
+1036 
-1041 QAATRET
+1041 A
-1048 VNPTV
+1048 
-1053 TPTQAAPRETVKPT
+1053 
-1067 VTPTQTAPR
+1067 
-1076 ETVKP
+1076 
-1081 TVTPTQTAPRETV
+1081 
-1094 KPTVT
+1094 
-1099 PTQTAPRETVKP
+1099 KP

-1117 QNNTKKTIEQQTK
+1117 QNNTKSTIKQQTK

-1154 ILPGVKPLDNKGN
+1154 ILPGIKPLDNKGK
-1167 RTPSSRLPDIDK
+1167 RTRSSRLPDVDK
-1179 FRKGNTRKPKD
+1179 FRKGNSHKPKD

>member
-33 STFATAGMFCGKLGT
+33 STFATAGMFCSKLGT

-124 DCFFGPLTSDIS
+124 DCYFGPLTSDIS
-136 TMMINMAGGLVNIAQ
+136 TMMINTAGGLVNIAQ

-203 TLMFILVGIWILYKG
+203 TLMFILVGVWILYKG

-250 LAGAPQTINSVL
+250 LAGAPQTINSAL
-262 STCLVGAMNGQSC
+262 STCLMGAMNGQSC
-275 VTGAV
+275 VTGTV

-334 LYLKDAPSDG
+334 LYLKDAPTDG
-344 TVWANAPDDITPFS
+344 TVWANAPDDVTPFS

-401 QWKMKGWGD
+401 QWKNTVTKG

-449 LVMAGVVCVLLAVT
+449 LVMTGIVCVLLAVT

-706 SIAKDNDDNLNSEP
+706 SINKDNDDNLNSEP

-799 SGSIGSRSNK
+799 SGPIGSRSNK

-869 GGKHD
+869 GRHD
-874 EVPNQQVRPEP
+874 EVPNSQVRPEP

-1028 APRETVKP
+1028 TPRET
-1036 TVTPT
+1036 
-1041 QAATRET
+1041 A
-1048 VNPTV
+1048 
-1053 TPTQAAPRETVKPT
+1053 
-1067 VTPTQTAPR
+1067 
-1076 ETVKP
+1076 
-1081 TVTPTQTAPRETV
+1081 
-1094 KPTVT
+1094 
-1099 PTQTAPRETVKP
+1099 KP

-1117 QNNTKKTIEQQTK
+1117 QNNTKSTIKQQTK

-1154 ILPGVKPLDNKGN
+1154 ILPGIKPLDNNGN
-1167 RTPSSRLPDIDK
+1167 RTRSSRLPDVDK
-1179 FRKGNTRKPKD
+1179 FRKGNSHKPKD

>member
-124 DCFFGPLTSDIS
+124 DCYFGPLTSDIS
-136 TMMINMAGGLVNIAQ
+136 TMMINTAGGLVNIAQ

-203 TLMFILVGIWILYKG
+203 TLMFILVGVWILYKG

-250 LAGAPQTINSVL
+250 LAGAPQTINSAL

-275 VTGAV
+275 VTGTV

-334 LYLKDAPSDG
+334 LYLKDAPTDG
-344 TVWANAPDDITPFS
+344 TVWANAPDDVTPFS

-369 DGSKIETAAVPIN
+369 DGSKVETAAVPIN

-401 QWKMKGWGD
+401 QWKNTVTKG

-449 LVMAGVVCVLLAVT
+449 LVMAGIVCVLLAVT

-706 SIAKDNDDNLNSEP
+706 SINKDNDDNLNSEP

-799 SGSIGSRSNK
+799 SGPSGPIGSRSNK
-809 TNASVS
+809 TNASLS

-820 NVTNGDNSIETPTE
+820 TATNGDNSIETPVE

-869 GGKHD
+869 GRHD
-874 EVPNQQVRPEP
+874 EVPNSQVRPEP

-964 SLNRATPNPQQSTSQ
+964 SLNRATPNPQQS
-979 SNVGKVNASQ
+979 
-989 QPRQSI
+989 
-995 QPQEI
+995 
-1000 IMPDLSSQGQ
+1000 
-1010 SAPQP
+1010 
-1015 RETEK
+1015 
-1020 PTVTPTQA
+1020 
-1028 APRETVKP
+1028 
-1036 TVTPT
+1036 
-1041 QAATRET
+1041 
-1048 VNPTV
+1048 
-1053 TPTQAAPRETVKPT
+1053 
-1067 VTPTQTAPR
+1067 
-1076 ETVKP
+1076 
-1081 TVTPTQTAPRETV
+1081 
-1094 KPTVT
+1094 
-1099 PTQTAPRETVKP
+1099 
-1111 TAKETP
+1111 
-1117 QNNTKKTIEQQTK
+1117 K

-1154 ILPGVKPLDNKGN
+1154 IHPGIKPLDNKGS
-1167 RTPSSRLPDIDK
+1167 TPTSSRLPDIDK
-1179 FRKGNTRKPKD
+1179 FLKGNTRKPKD

>member
-33 STFATAGMFCGKLGT
+33 STFATAGMFCSKLGT

-124 DCFFGPLTSDIS
+124 DCYFGPLTSDIS
-136 TMMINMAGGLVNIAQ
+136 TMMINTAGGLVNIAQ

-203 TLMFILVGIWILYKG
+203 TLMFILVGVWILYKG

-250 LAGAPQTINSVL
+250 LAGAPQTINSAL
-262 STCLVGAMNGQSC
+262 STCLMGAMNGQSC
-275 VTGAV
+275 VTGTV

-334 LYLKDAPSDG
+334 LYLKDAPTDG
-344 TVWANAPDDITPFS
+344 TVWANAPDDVTPFS

-401 QWKMKGWGD
+401 QWKNTVTKG

-449 LVMAGVVCVLLAVT
+449 LVMTGIVCVLLAVT

-706 SIAKDNDDNLNSEP
+706 SINKDNDDNLNSEP

-799 SGSIGSRSNK
+799 SGPIGSRSNK

-869 GGKHD
+869 GRHD
-874 EVPNQQVRPEP
+874 EVPNPQVRPES

-930 VTEKTTEGRTVTLPE
+930 VTEKTAEGRTVTLPE

-1028 APRETVKP
+1028 APRET
-1036 TVTPT
+1036 
-1041 QAATRET
+1041 A
-1048 VNPTV
+1048 
-1053 TPTQAAPRETVKPT
+1053 
-1067 VTPTQTAPR
+1067 
-1076 ETVKP
+1076 
-1081 TVTPTQTAPRETV
+1081 
-1094 KPTVT
+1094 
-1099 PTQTAPRETVKP
+1099 KP

-1117 QNNTKKTIEQQTK
+1117 QNNTKSTIKQQTK

-1154 ILPGVKPLDNKGN
+1154 ILPGIKPLDNNGN
-1167 RTPSSRLPDIDK
+1167 RTRSSRLPDVDK
-1179 FRKGNTRKPKD
+1179 FRKGNSHKPKD